1 MEDLWVLVVLGI
13 VQGITE
19 WLPVSSSTH
28 IGLVSSWL
36 GIVPTLSVEVALHLG
51 TLMAVFVYF
60 GNDIVSGVRDL
71 LLGEFRTDFARLLL
85 FVGLASIPAGLLGYA
100 FHDMISGYTGSFA
113 FAGGGLLITSLL
125 LFLGSKA
132 PHRSRPLTARGALL
146 IGCVQAL
153 SLLRGISRSGSTL
166 VPGLWLGLRER
177 EAIRF
182 SFLLSIPVIIGA
194 SLVSIGNQPL
204 SSSLFLGTLVSF
216 GVGIGGIHFF
226 FTRVLCDRQNLRWF
240 AVYTG
245 LLGIGILVWQLFA

>member
-71 LLGEFRTDFARLLL
+71 LLLQYKTASARLLL
-85 FVGLASIPAGLLGYA
+85 LVGLASIPAGLV
-100 FHDMISGYTGSFA
+100 GYTFHTAIDAYTASFA

-125 LFLGSKA
+125 LSLGSRA
-132 PHRSRPLTARGALL
+132 PRRSRPLTVRGAFL
-146 IGCVQAL
+146 IGCVQVL
-153 SLLRGISRSGSTL
+153 SLLRGISRSGSTF
-166 VPGLWLGLRER
+166 VPGLWLGLNER
-177 EAIRF
+177 DAIRF
-182 SFLLSIPVIIGA
+182 SFLLSIPIIIGA

-204 SSSLFLGTLVSF
+204 PSSLFLGTLVSF
-216 GVGIGGIHFF
+216 GVGLGGIHFF
-226 FTRVLCDRQNLRWF
+226 FTKVLHDRKNLRWF

-245 LLGIGILVWQLFA
+245 LLGLGIVVWSFLA